1 MSSLMEGDNE
11 STPLLSDRTM
21 GRSLSEGARSNSSTP
36 VRSSTRSNS
45 STPIRLS
52 STRSNSTV
60 NLLSSSSRQRS
71 NTDEVTP
78 SNLSDNAL
86 VYNNKEVVLI
96 QNGKID
102 SSIGEFSNLRNIRL
116 SGRKLSGMYC

>member
-1 MSSLMEGDNE
+1 MAGDNE

-21 GRSLSEGARSNSSTP
+21 ERSLSEGAEPNTP
-36 VRSSTRSNS
+36 VRVRVSTRSNS
-45 STPIRLS
+45 STPVRLS

-78 SNLSDNAL
+78 SNLRNNAL
-86 VYNNKEVVLI
+86 VYDNEEVELI

-102 SSIGEFSNLRNIRL
+102 SSIGEFSHLRNIRL
-116 SGRKLSGMYC
+116 SGRGLSGMYC

>member
-1 MSSLMEGDNE
+1 MEGDNE

-36 VRSSTRSNS
+36 VRLSSTRSNS
-45 STPIRLS
+45 STPVRLS

-60 NLLSSSSRQRS
+60 NLLNSFSRQRS

-86 VYNNKEVVLI
+86 VYDNKEVVLY

-102 SSIGEFSNLRNIRL
+102 SSIGEFSHLRNIRL
-116 SGRKLSGMYC
+116 SGRRLSGMYC

>member
-21 GRSLSEGARSNSSTP
+21 GRSLSEGARSISSTP
-36 VRSSTRSNS
+36 V
-45 STPIRLS
+45 RLS

-86 VYNNKEVVLI
+86 VYDDKEVVLI

-102 SSIGEFSNLRNIRL
+102 SFIGEFKNLRNIRL
-116 SGRKLSGMYC
+116 SGRRLSGMYC